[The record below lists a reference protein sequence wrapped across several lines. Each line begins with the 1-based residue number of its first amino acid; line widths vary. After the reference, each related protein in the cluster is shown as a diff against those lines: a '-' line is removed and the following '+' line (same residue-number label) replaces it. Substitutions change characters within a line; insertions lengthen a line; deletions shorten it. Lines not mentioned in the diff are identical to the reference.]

1 MFITLIPLLPL
12 LLTLTSAIPQL
23 LPPANSNAC
32 QTCKTIRSSCVQYCS
47 IVAYNDCVVRGINS
61 LPCVQCYGKLPSTTD
76 LSSLLPTTKTLKR
89 EVEEGLER
97 REGEEGLEKREVE
110 GLERRITPECQT
122 CQTGKMVCANFSDS
136 AVGYVQCNADLAA
149 DQSCVI
155 CQETGCT
162 LTG

>member
-1 MFITLIPLLPL
+1 M
-12 LLTLTSAIPQL
+12 
-23 LPPANSNAC
+23 
-32 QTCKTIRSSCVQYCS
+32 
-47 IVAYNDCVVRGINS
+47 RGINS

-97 REGEEGLEKREVE
+97 RGGEEGLEKREVEGLEKREVE